1 MGETQKI
8 FFDVAVIGGG
18 PAGILAAGKAAELG
32 AKVVLIEKNRSLG
45 KKLLMTGGGRCNISQ
60 AEFND
65 KKFVEKLGKKGQF
78 LLSALSVFGPEETVK
93 FFEEKG
99 LRTKT
104 ERGKRIFPA
113 SDNARD
119 VLDVLLEYLKKNK
132 VKLSLGQEVAGFNAK
147 KGKIESVKL
156 KNGEISARSFVLCT
170 GGKSYPKTGSTGDGY
185 EWAREMGHKI
195 INPAPALAP
204 IETEENWVKDAQG
217 LSLKNVNIAL
227 FQNNKKQ
234 DSRFGEML
242 FTHFGLSGPII
253 LDLSKKIG
261 ELLATGEVILKIDL
275 KPALDIL
282 TLDKRLQRDFKGN
295 RNFKNYLPELLP
307 QKLCDLVTRFAEIS
321 PDKKLNSITK
331 EERKKLIGALK
342 GLKLTAKRS
351 VDFSRAIVTSGG
363 VDLKEID
370 SKTMRSKIIENLFFA
385 GEIIDLDG
393 PTGGYNLQICW
404 STGHVA
410 GTNANRQ
417 ISAIV

>member
-1 MGETQKI
+1 MEKTQEKI
-8 FFDVAVIGGG
+8 FDVAVIGGG
-18 PAGILAAGKAAELG
+18 PAGMLAAGRAAELG

-78 LLSALSVFGPEETVK
+78 LLSALSVFGPEEAVK
-93 FFEEKG
+93 FFEERN

-147 KGKIESVKL
+147 KDRIENVKL

-170 GGKSYPKTGSTGDGY
+170 GGKSYPGTGSTGDGY
-185 EWAREMGHKI
+185 EWARKMGHKI

-204 IETEENWVKDAQG
+204 IETEENWVKDVQG
-217 LSLKNVNIAL
+217 LSLKNVSVAL

-261 ELLATGEVILKIDL
+261 ELLETGEVILKIDL

-307 QKLCDLVTRFAEIS
+307 QKLGDLIARFAEIS

-331 EERKKLIGALK
+331 EERKKLIDELK
-342 GLKLTAKRS
+342 GLKLTAKCS
-351 VDFSRAIVTSGG
+351 AGFSQAIVTSGG

-370 SKTMRSKIIENLFFA
+370 SKTMRSKIIGNLFFA

-404 STGHVA
+404 STGYVA
-410 GTNANRQ
+410 GTSANGP

>member
-1 MGETQKI
+1 M
-8 FFDVAVIGGG
+8 
-18 PAGILAAGKAAELG
+18 AAGRAAELG

-132 VKLSLGQEVAGFNAK
+132 VKLSLGQEIAGFNAK

-185 EWAREMGHKI
+185 EWAREIGHKI

-204 IETEENWVKDAQG
+204 IETEENWVKDVQG
-217 LSLKNVNIAL
+217 LSLKNVGVAL

-261 ELLATGEVILKIDL
+261 ELLAAGEVILKIDL

-307 QKLCDLVTRFAEIS
+307 QKLCDLVARFAEIS

-351 VDFSRAIVTSGG
+351 VGFSRAIVTSGG

-370 SKTMRSKIIENLFFA
+370 SKTMRSKIISNLFFA

-404 STGHVA
+404 STGHAA